1 MSEPSAYPDWVPPP
15 LIEAI
20 EWTHAE
26 EAWERLL
33 LRDQEDIAAFVG
45 PPDAYQSA
53 RAYEIANRL
62 VTGRPLALRWLRF
75 KGWVDAVLPWT

>member
-45 PPDAYQSA
+45 PPDAS
-53 RAYEIANRL
+53 R
-62 VTGRPLALRWLRF
+62 TGLSPADRSPSGGSGS
-75 KGWVDAVLPWT
+75 KVG